1 MDLNKVRADFPILD
15 RKFGGV
21 PLVYLD
27 NAATTQK
34 PRAVIDAQSEFY
46 LTSNANVG
54 RSVHALSTEANRAYE
69 KARATVQRFINA
81 ASTREIVFTRGA
93 TESINTVAATF
104 GRCTVQAGDEV
115 VVSQMEHH
123 ANLVPWQA
131 LCREQGAVLKTVPT
145 SADGEFG
152 LDEFKRLLTDKTKL
166 VSVAH
171 VSNVLGTVLPVT
183 EIVKE
188 CRARGIATVIDGA
201 QAVAHVPVDVQAL
214 GCDFYVFSGHKM
226 YAPMGIGVLYAREE
240 RLAAM
245 PQYQKGGGGVMG
257 VSFEDVTRFK
267 PLPFKHETGT
277 PNVAGAV
284 GLGAAIEYL
293 DALGRENVWSHGR
306 ELRSYATEQLS
317 RLDGARLVGSRQNG
331 CGLVSFMIDGY
342 HAHDIGAFA
351 DTRGIAISAGAHCA
365 MPLLDAMNIVVT
377 ARASFGVYNTK
388 AEVDALCAAVAAAP
402 KGMWSLEK
410 PCDRY

>member
-1 MDLNKVRADFPILD
+1 MDLNKVRADFPILN
-15 RKFGGV
+15 RRFGGV

-34 PRAVIDAQSEFY
+34 PRQVVDAQSEFY
-46 LTSNANVG
+46 LNSNANVG
-54 RSVHALSTEANRAYE
+54 RSVHALSAEANRAYE

-81 ASTREIVFTRGA
+81 ASTRELVFTRGA
-93 TESINTVAATF
+93 TESLNAIAATF
-104 GRCTVQAGDEV
+104 GKATVQAGSEV
-115 VVSQMEHH
+115 IVSQMEHH
-123 ANLVPWQA
+123 ANLVPWST
-131 LCREQGAVLKTVPT
+131 LCQEQGAILKTVPVG
-145 SADGEFG
+145 ADGEF
-152 LDEFKRLLTDKTKL
+152 DFDAFKSLLSAKTAL
-166 VSVAH
+166 VSMAH
-171 VSNVLGTVLPVT
+171 VSNVLGTILPVAQ
-183 EIVKE
+183 IVEE

-201 QAVAHVPVDVQAL
+201 QAVAHVPVDVTAL

-245 PQYQKGGGGVMG
+245 PQYLKGGGGVMG
-257 VSFEDVTRFK
+257 VSFAGVTKYK

-284 GLGAAIEYL
+284 ALGAAIDYL

-306 ELRSYATEQLS
+306 ELRKYAVERISQLE
-317 RLDGARLVGSRQNG
+317 GVQLVGSRSNG
-331 CGLVSFMIDGY
+331 CGLVSFMRDGY
-342 HAHDIGAFA
+342 HAHDLGAFA
-351 DTRGIAISAGAHCA
+351 DSKGIAISAGAHCA
-365 MPLLDAMNIVVT
+365 MPLLDALNIVTT

-388 AEVDALCAAVAAAP
+388 EEVDSLCKAVAEAP